1 MYKKVSEKEF
11 KAIIDSVKFK
21 HKDSMEA
28 MLYGC
33 SNVKECYLKSINSK
47 YGKYNKYFIVYDDRT
62 NEPLVPIIL
71 QRDGHIVFYVTQ
83 NLTRTNALQF
93 VKDIKQLAK
102 ETIEKVG
109 SIFVN
114 TANFY
119 KEAHKLNRL
128 IGFKPIGYYNTYTKY
143 VLEDFLNG

>member
-1 MYKKVSEKEF
+1 MVKTVTKEEF
-11 KAIIDSVKFK
+11 VNILDNIKFK

-33 SNVKECYLKSINSK
+33 KNVQMCYLKAINSR
-47 YGKYNKYFIVYDDRT
+47 YGKYNKYFIVFDDRT
-62 NEPLVPIIL
+62 NNPLVPIIL
-71 QRDGHIVFYVTQ
+71 QRDGHIVFFVSQ
-83 NLTRTNALQF
+83 DLDRTNALQF

-102 ETIEKVG
+102 ETVSSVG

-119 KEAHKLNRL
+119 KEAHKLNKL
-128 IGFKPIGYYNTYTKY
+128 IGFKPIEYYQFYTKY
-143 VLEDFLNG
+143 ALEEL

>member
-1 MYKKVSEKEF
+1 MVKTVNKKEF
-11 KAIIDSVKFK
+11 INTLDNVKFK
-21 HKDSMEA
+21 HKDNIEA

-33 SNVKECYLKSINSK
+33 KNVKECYLKSINSK

-62 NEPLVPIIL
+62 NEPLVLIIL

-93 VKDIKQLAK
+93 IKDIRQLAK
-102 ETIEKVG
+102 KTIEKVG

-128 IGFKPIGYYNTYTKY
+128 IGFKPIGYYHTYTKY
-143 VLEDFLNG
+143 VLEGS

>member
-1 MYKKVSEKEF
+1 MYKQVSKEQF
-11 KAIIDSVKFK
+11 ESIVDSVKFK

-33 SNVKECYLKSINSK
+33 RNVKECYLKTMNSR
-47 YGKYNKYFIVYDDRT
+47 YSKYNKYFIIFDDRT
-62 NEPLVPIIL
+62 NAPLVPIIL
-71 QRDGHIVFYVTQ
+71 QRDGHIIFFVSQ
-83 NLTRTNALQF
+83 KLNRTNTLQF
-93 VKDIKQLAK
+93 IKDVKQLAK
-102 ETIEKVG
+102 ETVNTVG

-128 IGFKPIGYYNTYTKY
+128 IGFKPIEYYQFYTKY
-143 VLEDFLNG
+143 VLEGN